1 MQAKVT
7 IPFATVTQ
15 RFKVGDLVTVEQV
28 GEAYFNAC
36 TDAKPEPAE
45 VEPEAAQPAPPKP
58 GKN

>member
-15 RFKVGDLVTVEQV
+15 RFNVGDLVTVEQV

-36 TDAKPEPAE
+36 TDAKPAK
-45 VEPEAAQPAPPKP
+45 VEPEAAEPAPAKA